1 MAEFIG
7 VTLTQDSVQV
17 VPGESATIGIT
28 VRNDSNVV
36 DVLYIAVEGLDPS
49 WYQLSVVQSS
59 LFPGD
64 QASGTLTITPPKTSD
79 SVARNYP
86 FSIKSTSQ
94 KDSTQS
100 TSLPVQL
107 EVGPFYSF
115 EMNLHPQK
123 ATGARGSYKLGIKNT
138 GNADLNIALEG
149 QDPEDLCRFTFDHQR
164 PRVSPGQEFEV
175 AVEVEPGKRPFKGR
189 AKSDR
194 LTLTGTPD
202 AGTAEPASVL
212 AELDATARLPG
223 IVGRV
228 FKPFRRPRAPT
239 TAGAVRPPSRFPR
252 WAMIAAGA
260 VVAVVILAVVLVF
273 AFGGDGLPTYE
284 DSFTLKTDLNNAVV
298 FQFDIPDTD
307 VTLIHAEV
315 KWSES
320 NDAVQV
326 EVLPPN
332 GDPSSVESK
341 LIYDSGGTV
350 SFRVDGT
357 QAMTGWTMTIRN
369 TSTETEAEVDLK
381 VSFSK

>member
-1 MAEFIG
+1 MADFIG
-7 VTLTQDSVQV
+7 VTLSQDSIEV
-17 VPGESATIGIT
+17 VPGESATINIT

-79 SVARNYP
+79 AVARSYP
-86 FSIKSTSQ
+86 FTVKSTSQ

-107 EVGPFYSF
+107 EVRPFYSF
-115 EMNLHPQK
+115 EMTVLPQK
-123 ATGARGSYKLGIKNT
+123 ATGATGSYKLGIKNT

-149 QDPEDLCRFTFDHQR
+149 LDPEDLCRFTFDHQR

-175 AVEVEPGKRPFKGR
+175 GVEVEPGKRPFKGR
-189 AKSDR
+189 AKSYR

-202 AGTAEPASVL
+202 AGTAEPVSVL

-223 IVGRV
+223 IVGRI
-228 FKPFRRPRAPT
+228 FRPFRRPRAPRT
-239 TAGAVRPPSRFPR
+239 PGAVRPPSRFPR

-260 VVAVVILAVVLVF
+260 AVAVIVVAIILVIAL
-273 AFGGDGLPTYE
+273 GGDGLPTYE
-284 DSFTLKTDLNNAVV
+284 DSFTIKPDANDVV
-298 FQFDIPDTD
+298 FFKFDIPDTE
-307 VTLIHAEV
+307 VTLIHAEA

-320 NDAVQV
+320 KDALQV
-326 EVLPPN
+326 EILPPN
-332 GDPSSVESK
+332 SDPSSVVSK
-341 LIYDSGGTV
+341 LIYNSGGSV
-350 SFRVDGT
+350 EFSVDRT
-357 QAMTGWTMTIRN
+357 KAMSGWTMTIRN
-369 TSTETEAEVDLK
+369 TSTDTEADVDLK

>member
-1 MAEFIG
+1 MADFIG
-7 VTLTQDSVQV
+7 VTLSQDSVEV
-17 VPGESATIGIT
+17 VPGESATINIT

-79 SVARNYP
+79 AVAKSYP
-86 FSIKSTSQ
+86 FTVKSTSQ

-107 EVGPFYSF
+107 EVRPFFSF
-115 EMNLHPQK
+115 EMTVLPQK

-149 QDPEDLCRFTFDHQR
+149 LDPEDLCRFTFDHQR

-189 AKSDR
+189 AKSYR

-202 AGTAEPASVL
+202 TGTAEPVSVL

-223 IVGRV
+223 IVGRI
-228 FKPFRRPRAPT
+228 FRPFRRPRAPRT
-239 TAGAVRPPSRFPR
+239 PGAVRPPSRFPR
-252 WAMIAAGA
+252 WAMIAVGA
-260 VVAVVILAVVLVF
+260 AVAVIVIAIILVI
-273 AFGGDGLPTYE
+273 ALGGDGLPTYE
-284 DSFTLKTDLNNAVV
+284 DSFVIKPDANDPVV
-298 FQFDIPDTD
+298 FQFDIPDTE
-307 VTLIHAEV
+307 VTLIHAEA

-320 NDAVQV
+320 KDALQV
-326 EVLPPN
+326 EILPPN
-332 GDPSSVESK
+332 GDPSSVDSK
-341 LIYDSGGTV
+341 LIYNSGGSV
-350 SFRVDGT
+350 EFSVDRT
-357 QAMTGWTMTIRN
+357 KAMSGWTMTIRN
-369 TSTETEAEVDLK
+369 TSTDTEADVDLK

>member
-1 MAEFIG
+1 MADFIG
-7 VTLTQDSVQV
+7 VTLSQDSIEV
-17 VPGESATIGIT
+17 VPGESATINIT

-79 SVARNYP
+79 AVARSYP
-86 FSIKSTSQ
+86 FSVKSTSQ

-107 EVGPFYSF
+107 EVRPFYSF
-115 EMNLHPQK
+115 EMTVLPQK

-149 QDPEDLCRFTFDHQR
+149 LDPEDLCRFTFDHQR

-175 AVEVEPGKRPFKGR
+175 EVEVEPGKRPFKGR
-189 AKSDR
+189 AKSYR

-202 AGTAEPASVL
+202 AGTAEPVSVL

-223 IVGRV
+223 IVGRI
-228 FKPFRRPRAPT
+228 FRPFRRPRAPRT
-239 TAGAVRPPSRFPR
+239 PGAVRPPSRFPR

-260 VVAVVILAVVLVF
+260 AVAVIVVAIILVIAL
-273 AFGGDGLPTYE
+273 GGDGLPTYE
-284 DSFTLKTDLNNAVV
+284 DSFTIKPDANDVV
-298 FQFDIPDTD
+298 FFKFDIPDTE
-307 VTLIHAEV
+307 VTLIHAEA

-320 NDAVQV
+320 KDALQV
-326 EVLPPN
+326 EILPPN
-332 GDPSSVESK
+332 SDPSSVVSK
-341 LIYDSGGTV
+341 LIYNSGGSV
-350 SFRVDGT
+350 EFSVDRT
-357 QAMTGWTMTIRN
+357 KAMSGWTMTIRN
-369 TSTETEAEVDLK
+369 TSTDTEADVDLK

>member
-1 MAEFIG
+1 MADFIG
-7 VTLTQDSVQV
+7 VTLSQDSIEV
-17 VPGESATIGIT
+17 VPGESATINIT

-79 SVARNYP
+79 AVARSYP
-86 FSIKSTSQ
+86 FSVKSTSQ

-107 EVGPFYSF
+107 EVRPFYSF
-115 EMNLHPQK
+115 EMTVLPQK

-149 QDPEDLCRFTFDHQR
+149 LDPEDLCRFTFDHQR

-189 AKSDR
+189 AKSYR

-202 AGTAEPASVL
+202 AGTAEPVSVL

-223 IVGRV
+223 IVGRI
-228 FKPFRRPRAPT
+228 FRPFRRPRAPRT
-239 TAGAVRPPSRFPR
+239 PGAVRPPSRFPR

-260 VVAVVILAVVLVF
+260 AVAVIVVAIILVIAL
-273 AFGGDGLPTYE
+273 GGDGLPTYE
-284 DSFTLKTDLNNAVV
+284 DSFTIKPDANDVV
-298 FQFDIPDTD
+298 FFKFDIPDTE
-307 VTLIHAEV
+307 VTLIHAEA

-320 NDAVQV
+320 KDALQV
-326 EVLPPN
+326 EILPPN
-332 GDPSSVESK
+332 SDPSSVVSK
-341 LIYDSGGTV
+341 LIYNSGGSV
-350 SFRVDGT
+350 EFSVDRT
-357 QAMTGWTMTIRN
+357 KAMSGWTMTIRN
-369 TSTETEAEVDLK
+369 TSTDTEADVDLK

>member
-1 MAEFIG
+1 MADFIG
-7 VTLTQDSVQV
+7 VTLSQDSIEV
-17 VPGESATIGIT
+17 VPGESATINIT

-79 SVARNYP
+79 AVARSYP
-86 FSIKSTSQ
+86 FTVKSTSQ

-107 EVGPFYSF
+107 EVRPFYSF
-115 EMNLHPQK
+115 EMTVLPQK

-149 QDPEDLCRFTFDHQR
+149 LDPEDLCRFTFDHQR

-175 AVEVEPGKRPFKGR
+175 GVEVEPGKRPFKGR
-189 AKSDR
+189 AKSYR

-202 AGTAEPASVL
+202 AGTAEPVSVL

-223 IVGRV
+223 IVGRI
-228 FKPFRRPRAPT
+228 FRPFRRPRAPRT
-239 TAGAVRPPSRFPR
+239 PGAVRPPSRFPR

-260 VVAVVILAVVLVF
+260 AVAVIVVAIILVIAL
-273 AFGGDGLPTYE
+273 GGDGLPTYE
-284 DSFTLKTDLNNAVV
+284 DSFTIKPDANDVV
-298 FQFDIPDTD
+298 FFKFDIPDTE
-307 VTLIHAEV
+307 VTLIHAEA

-320 NDAVQV
+320 KDALQV
-326 EVLPPN
+326 EILPPN
-332 GDPSSVESK
+332 SDPSSVVSK
-341 LIYDSGGTV
+341 LIYNSGGSV
-350 SFRVDGT
+350 EFSVDRT
-357 QAMTGWTMTIRN
+357 KAMSGWTMTIRN
-369 TSTETEAEVDLK
+369 TSTDTEADVDLK